1 MNLPQ
6 PIAAPGSA
14 HLLADRW
21 RAIALADGW
30 LRPDEWHSVTI
41 APTVEALLTGEGL
54 ENAVG
59 ALGADR
65 ASQGIGIS
73 EGLRDLAA
81 LYQAADAGELPFRL
95 ARAFAE
101 RWSEVTT
108 SALLM
113 QGVTDALTGLRT
125 RDYLVARLQELYS
138 DEFET
143 GVRAADA
150 WRLVTIAGDPVEGW
164 ARILRSSAIARVM
177 SEVLSAGQCNTI
189 LPSGTF
195 VSVVRTATVDEH
207 SIRLRHRLLGIDDMD
222 SVEVATGALPGVLDE
237 ALDLVWSL

>member
-21 RAIALADGW
+21 RAVALADGW
-30 LRPDEWHSVTI
+30 LRPDEWHSLAI
-41 APTVEALLTGEGL
+41 APVVEALLTGDGL
-54 ENAVG
+54 EQAAG
-59 ALGADR
+59 DLGADR
-65 ASQGIGIS
+65 ASQGIGIA
-73 EGLRDLAA
+73 EGLRDLAG
-81 LYQAADAGELPFRL
+81 LYRAADAGELPFRL

-125 RDYLVARLQELYS
+125 RDYLAARLKELYS

-143 GVRAADA
+143 GVRASDA
-150 WRLVTIAGDPVEGW
+150 WRLVTIIGDPVEGW
-164 ARILRSSAIARVM
+164 SRILRSSAIARVM
-177 SEVLSAGQCNTI
+177 SEVLSAGQCNTV
-189 LPSGTF
+189 LPSGAF
-195 VSVVRTATVDEH
+195 VSVVRVGTVDEH
-207 SIRLRHRLLGIDDMD
+207 SIRLRHRLLGTDDMD
-222 SVEVATGALPGVLDE
+222 TVEVTTSELPEVLDE